1 MWCTVVAAASDV
13 CVGCHPLSILA
24 TELLFRENTLTQPT
38 WFMRR
43 DWFLALGG
51 YTVPSRDDPR
61 YQPAAGK
68 GGKPTGG
75 GPPAFPED
83 LVLFH
88 KHLDCGGRL
97 KKVHSPQVVYR

>member
-1 MWCTVVAAASDV
+1 MCV
-13 CVGCHPLSILA
+13 CVGRHVAYPQSML
-24 TELLFRENTLTQPT
+24 TTPEMLLFRENTLTQPT

-43 DWFLALGG
+43 DWFLAVGG